1 MKVLISA
8 DMEGTA
14 GVVDPVQT
22 AIPDRGAH
30 YGIQHNAAEYDW
42 ARRLMIEEVN
52 AAVTGAF
59 EGGASE
65 VWVCDAHGSMRNLLP
80 EALHREA
87 HYVSGSP
94 KLHCMLEGIDRSVAA
109 VLCTGYHGQAGT
121 PASVLAH
128 TYIGVVQD
136 VRLGGTSLG
145 ETWINAALAGHYGV
159 PIAMV
164 TGDDTTVAQALA
176 LLGTDLVGVAVKRAL
191 GTYAAVHL
199 HPEKA
204 RAAIRAGAA
213 EAIRRA
219 PRLAAYTPPPPVR
232 FDVDLVSPHLTD
244 LAALIPTVTRSGPR
258 TVTWEAPDMLAA
270 FMTWR
275 AVLNVVLARVA
286 V

>member
-1 MKVLISA
+1 
-8 DMEGTA
+8 
-14 GVVDPVQT
+14 
-22 AIPDRGAH
+22 
-30 YGIQHNAAEYDW
+30 
-42 ARRLMIEEVN
+42 
-52 AAVTGAF
+52 
-59 EGGASE
+59 
-65 VWVCDAHGSMRNLLP
+65 
-80 EALHREA
+80 
-87 HYVSGSP
+87 
-94 KLHCMLEGIDRSVAA
+94 
-109 VLCTGYHGQAGT
+109 
-121 PASVLAH
+121 
-128 TYIGVVQD
+128 
-136 VRLGGTSLG
+136 
-145 ETWINAALAGHYGV
+145 
-159 PIAMV
+159 
-164 TGDDTTVAQALA
+164 
-176 LLGTDLVGVAVKRAL
+176 
-191 GTYAAVHL
+191 VHL